1 MNEPL
6 KTSAMSA
13 KERSNGA
20 DEVPSSLYA
29 KRKKL
34 YVRSTTGPFQR
45 LRWFFVFL
53 TQAIFY
59 GFPWLTWNDRQAVLF
74 HLVERKF
81 YLFGWVFWPQ
91 DVFYLSLI
99 LILSAYALFFFSAVA
114 GRVWCGYT
122 CPQTVYTEIFMWFEE
137 KIEGDHVKRRKLDA
151 SPWTVEKIIRR
162 STKYAIWII
171 FSLFTGF
178 TLVSYF
184 TPQKELWQSLQTF
197 SFGPWETFWIFFYAG
212 FTFLLAGV
220 LREQV
225 CKYMCPY
232 ARFQGV
238 MFDPDTLIITYDAE
252 RGEPRGPRKKGVDP
266 RSLGL
271 GDCIDCGICVQVCPT
286 GIDIRNGLQ
295 YECISCAACIDAC
308 NQVMDKM
315 GYPRGLIRYTTE
327 NAMKNHW
334 DRARTFRRAL
344 RPRVLIYG
352 VILIVVASVL
362 FWKIAT
368 RPDVRVDVIRDRA
381 SLAREV
387 RGGWIENVY
396 TLNIMNMVE
405 RPRRFTL
412 SVGGLPNIVME
423 GPKEFDVPAVS
434 IFPLTVQ
441 VRVPAGAV
449 DAGTHKIY
457 FEIKVVDEPENVTRE
472 LATFIMPE

>member
-6 KTSAMSA
+6 KTAEARPAA
-13 KERSNGA
+13 KTAASEEA
-20 DEVPSSLYA
+20 PSTLYA

-122 CPQTVYTEIFMWFEE
+122 CPQTVYTEIFLWFEE
-137 KIEGDHVKRRKLDA
+137 KIEGDHIKRRKLDA
-151 SPWTVEKIIRR
+151 SPWTMEKILKRGA
-162 STKYAIWII
+162 KYAVWII
-171 FSLFTGF
+171 FSLVTGF

-184 TPQKELWQSLQTF
+184 TPQRELWHELLSW

-295 YECISCAACIDAC
+295 YECIACAACIDAC

-327 NAMKNHW
+327 NAMANHW
-334 DRARTFRRAL
+334 DRAQTIRRAL

-368 RPDVRVDVIRDRA
+368 RPDVRVDVMRDRA
-381 SLAREV
+381 ALAREI

-412 SVGGLPNIVME
+412 TVGGLPNLKLE
-423 GPKEFDVPAVS
+423 GPAEFDVPPATTL
-434 IFPLTVQ
+434 PLTVQ
-441 VRVPAGAV
+441 VQAPAGTAP
-449 DAGTHKIY
+449 AGTHKIY
-457 FEIKVVDEPENVTRE
+457 FEVKVVGEPEDVTRE
-472 LATFIMPE
+472 VATFIIPE